1 MFLCYQ
7 DNEKRSA
14 ATFNPYRY
22 NPNNMICKHLEN
34 YFFLKF
40 IIQNSEDFAER
51 HRASKELDVCERK
64 IAYWQKMPTYNED
77 TYLRDVANY
86 KKNYAM

>member
-1 MFLCYQ
+1 MFFFYP
-7 DNEKRSA
+7 DNEKRSN
-14 ATFNPYRY
+14 TPFNPHRY

-40 IIQNSEDFAER
+40 IIQKSPDMIER

-64 IAYWQKMPTYNED
+64 IAYWQKMPTYCED
-77 TYLRDVANY
+77 TYQHHVNIY
-86 KKNYAM
+86 KNNWDM